1 MEEVRQKSW
10 FSRNWGW
17 VIGGGCLTM
26 IVIGVLVIGGIIY
39 KVADA
44 VVESEPYTHAYA
56 LATKNEKVIEF
67 LGEPIDKNGMG
78 NTKFN
83 YNNGISKAEL
93 SIPIKGPKDKAVIFV
108 KGEEIDDE
116 WTYRTLYVKI
126 DGQTETIDL
135 LVDEKEDLDDL

>member
-116 WTYRTLYVKI
+116 WTYSTLYVKI
-126 DGQTETIDL
+126 DGQTEIIEL
-135 LVDEKEDLDDL
+135 QPSKKEDLDDL